1 MLLENTDEME
11 SKGLPGLGRISLQ
24 ALEEEQRGVTEL
36 PLGLGA
42 LLLG

>member
-11 SKGLPGLGRISLQ
+11 SKGLPGPGRISLQ
-24 ALEEEQRGVTEL
+24 ALEKEQCGLAEL
-36 PLGLGA
+36 PMGVGA